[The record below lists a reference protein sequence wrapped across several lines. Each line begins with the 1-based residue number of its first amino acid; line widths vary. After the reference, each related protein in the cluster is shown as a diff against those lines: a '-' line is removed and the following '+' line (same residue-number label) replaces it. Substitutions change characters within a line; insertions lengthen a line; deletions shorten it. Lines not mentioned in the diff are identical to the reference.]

1 MAPDSGPRILGA
13 VPALRPTPPPES
25 IQRTQIALPDL
36 PELLECPICGE
47 DMISLPQLNQHLDDR
62 HGPEQSEAPKRRTLS
77 LDMHDLSHAFGLS
90 DASRGDHANS
100 ESQGTGKLSRKHWKR
115 PDPGR
120 KVSCTAPEC
129 PKILSVKTG
138 VVNCRRCGDLFCNSH
153 CLRRARLINSPHGN
167 PEYSPRSGVL
177 VRVCESCFAGR
188 PAATDPDAQPPMSRD
203 IMPQFSSLRGE
214 AAARRR
220 ANRGATQRRYIKLAD
235 LFAQRLAWHRSTGGA
250 IRLWARTPFA
260 ELAPFLAEKMLE
272 LEKDIVGIDN
282 WQLDSDT
289 THCPLCYVAF
299 SIWVRKHHCR
309 LCGRIVSDYFYKDLV
324 ALNDISRLC
333 SVQVPLGAIL
343 TKLPGLNYLPRVRLL
358 WDELVKIEDEQYSF
372 RCCRECKNDLLFET
386 RRLQHVNGH
395 DSNAENTFLT
405 AMYES
410 MLAIKAGVGILLPR
424 YRALVAENSDLD
436 NEQANQLRERLRN
449 SVKDFERV
457 TAEFRKRAFTNE
469 GGTLKVK
476 VGGTDANIASTIH
489 KFAVTFLQDLILEVK
504 LVNEQFQRN
513 EDLRLLKQLENSSTT
528 VIEET
533 PRLTKKQ
540 IREMRE
546 LLMVLNEQSFL
557 VAQQL
562 ETARKSRKFDIVE
575 TLLENEEELKRQI
588 AMVEAELGEFAF
600 S

>member
-1 MAPDSGPRILGA
+1 
-13 VPALRPTPPPES
+13 
-25 IQRTQIALPDL
+25 
-36 PELLECPICGE
+36 
-47 DMISLPQLNQHLDDR
+47 MISLPQLNQHLDDR

-90 DASRGDHANS
+90 DAGRGDHANT
-100 ESQGTGKLSRKHWKR
+100 ETNGTSKLSRKHWKR

-120 KVSCTAPEC
+120 KVTCTAPEC
-129 PKILSVKTG
+129 RKTLSVKTG

-153 CLRRARLINSPHGN
+153 CLRRVRLTNDPHGV
-167 PEYSPRSGVL
+167 PLYSPTSGVL
-177 VRVCESCFAGR
+177 VRACESCFAGR
-188 PAATDPDAQPPMSRD
+188 PAATDPDAQPPLSRD
-203 IMPQFSSLRGE
+203 IMPQFSLLRGE

-220 ANRGATQRRYIKLAD
+220 ATRGATQRRYIKLVD
-235 LFAQRLAWHRSTGGA
+235 LFAQRLAWHNSTGGA
-250 IRLWARTPFA
+250 MRLWARTPFA
-260 ELAPFLAEKMLE
+260 DLAPFLAEKMLE

-282 WQLDSDT
+282 WQLDSDA

-309 LCGRIVSDYFYKDLV
+309 LCGRIVSDCFYKDLEV
-324 ALNDISRLC
+324 SSDLSRLC
-333 SVQVPLGAIL
+333 SVQVPLGAIM
-343 TKLPGLNYLPRVRLL
+343 TKLPALNYLPRVRQL
-358 WDELVKIEDEQYSF
+358 WDELVNIEDVLYSF

-386 RRLQHVNGH
+386 RRAHHATGDHNN
-395 DSNAENTFLT
+395 SESAFLT

-410 MLAIKAGVGILLPR
+410 MLVIKAGVTILLPR
-424 YRALVAENSDLD
+424 YKALVAENSDLD

-457 TAEFRKRAFTNE
+457 TAEFRKRAFSTE
-469 GGTLKVK
+469 GGVLKVK
-476 VGGTDANIASTIH
+476 VGGSDANIATTIH

-513 EDLRLLKQLENSSTT
+513 EDLRLLKQLENSSAPL
-528 VIEET
+528 VPET

-562 ETARKSRKFDIVE
+562 ETARQSRKFDIVE